1 MSFRKC
7 LNLSKKLNFL
17 YHCNLHVISFYYNF
31 AQEFSIR
38 LVMIDVEKMIIKKYP
53 KLKNSKIIKRAISKF
68 ADSLVHEAQI
78 NKFIEKNS
86 HLGSFEF
93 IDEVLEYFNFS
104 FSVSDKDIQN
114 IPSSGRVIII
124 ANHPLGSLD
133 ALALIKLISN
143 VRKDIK
149 VVANDFLEAITPIKN
164 ILININNFQPRQKKE
179 SIAEIYATL
188 DTEKALIIF
197 PSGEVSRATP
207 TGIKDKQWHKGFLK
221 FAKKGNAPILPIF
234 IGGKN
239 SKTFYSVSAL
249 NKKLS
254 ALLLAH
260 EMFKQ
265 KNKSIQMIAGELI
278 PYENIMPKGIQ
289 KNKLVELYKKH
300 LYALKKGKCHFI
312 TQKPIA
318 PPQDR
323 RDIKK
328 ELKTSQLLGET
339 KDKKKVY
346 LYSSSDNNSIIINE
360 IGRLRELSFRK
371 VGEGINKKRDIDK
384 YDRYYKHIILWDD
397 EDLEIV
403 GAYRIAE
410 CADIIKKR
418 GVDALYTTTLF
429 DYNEN
434 FFPYLSDAIEL
445 GRSFVQPKY
454 WGSRALDYLWYGI
467 GAYLRNNPHIRYM
480 YGAVSLSENYSKAAK
495 DMILYF
501 YDTNFKDTQNLVSAK
516 TPYNFQTDKALLHN
530 LQKEL
535 HAPEYKENF
544 KRLKKA
550 LGSINTNVPTLYKQY
565 ADLCKE
571 GGIQFCAYNID
582 YDFSNCIDSF
592 IVVDISKIKESQR
605 KRYIDT

>member
-1 MSFRKC
+1 
-7 LNLSKKLNFL
+7 
-17 YHCNLHVISFYYNF
+17 
-31 AQEFSIR
+31 
-38 LVMIDVEKMIIKKYP
+38 MIDVEKMIIKKYP
-53 KLKNSKIIKRAISKF
+53 KLRNSKIIKSAISKF
-68 ADSLVHEAQI
+68 ADSVVHEAQI
-78 NKFIEKNS
+78 NEFIQKNR

-93 IDEVLEYFNFS
+93 IDEALEHLNFN
-104 FSVSDKDIQN
+104 FSVSDKDVQN
-114 IPSSGRVIII
+114 IPSSGRVVII

-133 ALALIKLISN
+133 ALALIKLVSN

-149 VVANDFLEAITPIKN
+149 VIANDFLEVITPIKN

-179 SIAEIYATL
+179 SIAKVYAAL
-188 DTEKALIIF
+188 DAEEALIIF

-265 KNKSIQMIAGELI
+265 KNKSIQMIVGELI

-289 KNKLVELYKKH
+289 KDKLVKLYKKH
-300 LYALKKGKCHFI
+300 LYALKKNESYFI

-328 ELKTSQLLGET
+328 ELKSSQLLGET
-339 KDKKKVY
+339 KDGKKIY
-346 LYSSSDNNSIIINE
+346 LYSSDDNNSIIINE

-410 CADIIKKR
+410 CADIIKER

-434 FFPYLSDAIEL
+434 FLPYLSDAIEL

-467 GAYLRNNPHIRYM
+467 GAYLKNNPHIRYM
-480 YGAVSLSENYSKAAK
+480 YGPVSLSESYSKVAK

-516 TPYNFQTDKALLHN
+516 TPYNFQTDKTLLHN
-530 LQKEL
+530 LQKEFQ
-535 HAPEYKENF
+535 APEYKENF

-565 ADLCKE
+565 ADLCEK
-571 GGIQFCAYNID
+571 GGIKFCAYNID

-605 KRYIDT
+605 KRYINT

>member
-1 MSFRKC
+1 
-7 LNLSKKLNFL
+7 
-17 YHCNLHVISFYYNF
+17 
-31 AQEFSIR
+31 
-38 LVMIDVEKMIIKKYP
+38 MIDVEKMIIKKYP
-53 KLKNSKIIKRAISKF
+53 KLQNSKVIKSAISKF
-68 ADSLVHEAQI
+68 ADSVVHEAQI
-78 NKFIEKNS
+78 NEFIQKNK

-93 IDEVLEYFNFS
+93 IDEALEHLNFN
-104 FSVSDKDIQN
+104 FSVSDKDVQN
-114 IPSSGRVIII
+114 IPSSGRVVII

-133 ALALIKLISN
+133 ALALIKLVSN

-149 VVANDFLEAITPIKN
+149 VIANDFLEVISPIKN
-164 ILININNFQPRQKKE
+164 ILININNFKSRQKKDA
-179 SIAEIYATL
+179 IAKVYAAL
-188 DTEKALIIF
+188 DAEEALIIF

-221 FAKKGNAPILPIF
+221 FAKKGNAPILPVF

-239 SKTFYSVSAL
+239 SKTFYSISAL

-265 KNKSIQMIAGELI
+265 KDKSIQIIVGELI

-289 KNKLVELYKKH
+289 KDKLIKLYKKH
-300 LYALKKGKCHFI
+300 LYALKKNESYFI

-328 ELKTSQLLGET
+328 ELKSSQLLGET
-339 KDKKKVY
+339 KDKKKIY
-346 LYSSSDNNSIIINE
+346 LYSSDDNNSIIINE

-410 CADIIKKR
+410 CAQIIKEL

-434 FFPYLSDAIEL
+434 FLPYLSDAIEL

-467 GAYLRNNPHIRYM
+467 GAYLKNNPHIRYM
-480 YGAVSLSENYSKAAK
+480 YGPVSLSESYSKVAK

-501 YDTNFKDTQNLVSAK
+501 YDTHFKDTQNLVNAK
-516 TPYNFQTDKALLHN
+516 TPYNFQTDKTLIQN
-530 LQKEL
+530 LQKEF
-535 HAPEYKENF
+535 HAPQYKENF
-544 KRLKKA
+544 KTLKRA
-550 LGSINTNVPTLYKQY
+550 LGSINTSVPTLYKQY
-565 ADLCKE
+565 ADLCEE
-571 GGIQFCAYNID
+571 GGIKFCAYNID

-605 KRYIDT
+605 KRYINT

>member
-1 MSFRKC
+1 
-7 LNLSKKLNFL
+7 
-17 YHCNLHVISFYYNF
+17 
-31 AQEFSIR
+31 
-38 LVMIDVEKMIIKKYP
+38 MIDVEKMIIKKYP
-53 KLKNSKIIKRAISKF
+53 KLKNSKIIKSAISKF
-68 ADSLVHEAQI
+68 ADSVVHEAQI
-78 NKFIEKNS
+78 NKFIEKNR

-93 IDEVLEYFNFS
+93 IDEVLEYLNFS

-114 IPSSGRVIII
+114 IPSSGRVVII

-133 ALALIKLISN
+133 ALALIKLVSN

-164 ILININNFQPRQKKE
+164 ILININNFQPRQTKE

-188 DTEKALIIF
+188 DAEKALIIF

-207 TGIKDKQWHKGFLK
+207 TGIKDKQWHKGFLQ
-221 FAKKGNAPILPIF
+221 FAKKGNAPILPVF

-265 KNKSIQMIAGELI
+265 KNKSIQMIVGELI

-289 KNKLVELYKKH
+289 KDKLVELYKKH
-300 LYALKKGKCHFI
+300 LYALKKDKCYFI

-328 ELKTSQLLGET
+328 ELKSSQLLGET
-339 KDKKKVY
+339 KDKKKIY

-410 CADIIKKR
+410 CADIIKER

-516 TPYNFQTDKALLHN
+516 TPYNFQTDKALLQN
-530 LQKEL
+530 LQEEL

-550 LGSINTNVPTLYKQY
+550 LGSINTNIPTLYKQY
-565 ADLCKE
+565 ADLCEE

>member
-1 MSFRKC
+1 
-7 LNLSKKLNFL
+7 
-17 YHCNLHVISFYYNF
+17 
-31 AQEFSIR
+31 
-38 LVMIDVEKMIIKKYP
+38 MIDIEKMIIKKYP
-53 KLKNSKIIKRAISKF
+53 KLQNSKVIKSAISKF
-68 ADSLVHEAQI
+68 ADSVVHEAQI
-78 NKFIEKNS
+78 NEFIQKNK

-93 IDEVLEYFNFS
+93 IDEALEHLNFN
-104 FSVSDKDIQN
+104 FSVSDKDVQN
-114 IPSSGRVIII
+114 IPSSGRVVII

-149 VVANDFLEAITPIKN
+149 VIANDFLEVISPIKN
-164 ILININNFQPRQKKE
+164 ILININNFKSRQKKDA
-179 SIAEIYATL
+179 IAKVYAAL
-188 DTEKALIIF
+188 DAEEALIIF

-221 FAKKGNAPILPIF
+221 FAKKGNAPILPVF

-265 KNKSIQMIAGELI
+265 KNKSIQIIVGELI

-289 KNKLVELYKKH
+289 KDKLVRLYKKH
-300 LYALKKGKCHFI
+300 LYALKKNESYFI

-328 ELKTSQLLGET
+328 ELKSSQLLGET
-339 KDKKKVY
+339 KDKKKIY
-346 LYSSSDNNSIIINE
+346 LYSSDDNNSIIINE

-410 CADIIKKR
+410 CAQIIKEL

-434 FFPYLSDAIEL
+434 FLPYLSDAIEL

-467 GAYLRNNPHIRYM
+467 GAYLKNNPHIRYM
-480 YGAVSLSENYSKAAK
+480 YGPVSLSESYSKVAK

-501 YDTNFKDTQNLVSAK
+501 YDTHFKDTQNLVNAK
-516 TPYNFQTDKALLHN
+516 TPYNFQTDKTLIQN
-530 LQKEL
+530 LQKEF
-535 HAPEYKENF
+535 HAPQYKENF
-544 KRLKKA
+544 KTLKRA
-550 LGSINTNVPTLYKQY
+550 LGSINTSVPTLYKQY
-565 ADLCKE
+565 ADLCEE
-571 GGIQFCAYNID
+571 GGIKFCAYNID

-605 KRYIDT
+605 KRYIK